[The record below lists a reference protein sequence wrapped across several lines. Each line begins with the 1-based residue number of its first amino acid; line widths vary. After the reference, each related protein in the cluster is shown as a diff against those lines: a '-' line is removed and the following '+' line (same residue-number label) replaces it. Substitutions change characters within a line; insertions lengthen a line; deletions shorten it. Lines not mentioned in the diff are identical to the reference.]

1 MGVMGMVKAFL
12 EAVGEIFN
20 PAPEEK
26 PWDDRY
32 SASPDTLQSSDKFD
46 NPGDWFWKE
55 VLEQKIE
62 ENEQVREM
70 MIEDYESRHEVEAVP
85 ESLDNAEAEG
95 NAPEAD
101 SAETDSG
108 QGIDDSSAGSG
119 GYDGYIG

>member
-1 MGVMGMVKAFL
+1 MGVIGMVKAFL

-20 PAPEEK
+20 PSPEEK

-32 SASPDTLQSSDKFD
+32 SAAPDTLQSSDKFD

-55 VLEQKIE
+55 ILCEKLDARQRE
-62 ENEQVREM
+62 SEM
-70 MIEDYESRHEVEAVP
+70 MIEDYESRHEAEAVQ
-85 ESLDNAEAEG
+85 EDSGNAEAEEG
-95 NAPEAD
+95 ASDAG
-101 SAETDSG
+101 SVETDSE

>member
-1 MGVMGMVKAFL
+1 MGVIGMVKAFL

-20 PAPEEK
+20 PTPEEK

-32 SASPDTLQSSDKFD
+32 SAAPDTLQSSDKFY

-55 VLEQKIE
+55 LLEQKIE
-62 ENEQVREM
+62 ENEKVGEM
-70 MIEDYESRHEVEAVP
+70 MIEDYESRHEVEATQ
-85 ESLDNAEAEG
+85 EDSGNAETGEA
-95 NAPEAD
+95 ASEAD
-101 SAETDSG
+101 FAETDSG

>member
-1 MGVMGMVKAFL
+1 MGVVGMVKAFL

-32 SASPDTLQSSDKFD
+32 SASPDTLQSSDKFY

-70 MIEDYESRHEVEAVP
+70 MIDDYESRHEAEAVQ
-85 ESLDNAEAEG
+85 ENLDKAEAEEG
-95 NAPEAD
+95 ASDAG
-101 SAETDSG
+101 SVETDSEH
-108 QGIDDSSAGSG
+108 GIDDSSAGSG